1 MKRVKNCVI
10 SEMLRK
16 QKRHVS
22 FHTPGH
28 KREGADITE
37 LSYSDNLL
45 SPNGV
50 LAQAE
55 ADIAA
60 VLGANRSF
68 LLTDGSTSG
77 VYSMLC
83 AAREAGVKRVAASVY
98 SHRSVKN
105 GCKLLGL
112 ELHEISAGTEQGIP
126 LQPTGE
132 QIEKALGQAEALL
145 LTSPDYYGNF
155 SPLAVARELCEKANK
170 LLLIDGAHGAH
181 LHFTENYAGRY
192 ADMWVDG
199 LHKSLPALTQG
210 AVVSAKTAQWGELL
224 SSSVRMFRTTSPSYP
239 IMASCEYA
247 VKYPRNEQI
256 ERAAELFKKQ
266 FNAVPNADWS
276 KIVIPFGEYADA
288 AQTYL
293 EAHGVYPEFNDG
305 NYIMCYLSPCTKRK
319 ELKKL
324 ARLIKKLPRGGV
336 REAEEIRKGHGKPV
350 ERVLLREAV
359 GRACAEECGL
369 FPPCVPLIKEG
380 ELVTKEK
387 CGRLEKAKHTFGLI
401 EGKILV
407 YTEEA

>member
-1 MKRVKNCVI
+1 MKRVKGCHI
-10 SEMLRK
+10 AEMLRA

-28 KREGADITE
+28 KHAGADITE

-45 SPNGV
+45 SPHGV

-60 VLGANRSF
+60 VLGASRSF
-68 LLTDGSTSG
+68 MLTDGSTSG
-77 VYSMLC
+77 VYSMLY
-83 AAREAGVKRVAASVY
+83 AARAAGVKRVAAPVS

-112 ELHEISAGTEQGIP
+112 ELIEISTNTEREIP
-126 LQPTGE
+126 LQPSKG
-132 QIEKALGQAEALL
+132 QIAAALEGADALL

-155 SPLAVARELCEKANK
+155 PPLAAARELCERANK
-170 LLLIDGAHGAH
+170 PLLIDGAHGAH
-181 LHFTENYAGRY
+181 LHFTNSYAGLY

-224 SSSVRMFRTTSPSYP
+224 CDAVKMFRTTSPSYP
-239 IMASCEYA
+239 VMASCEYA

-256 ERAAELFKKQ
+256 ERAAERFKKEA
-266 FNAVPNADWS
+266 NAVSNADWS
-276 KIVIPFGEYADA
+276 KIVLPFGEYADA
-288 AQTYL
+288 AEGFL

-305 NYIMCYLSPCTKRK
+305 NYIMCYLSPCTKAK
-319 ELKKL
+319 DLKRL
-324 ARLIKKLPRGGV
+324 ARLLKKLPRGEI
-336 REAEEIRKGHGKPV
+336 RTAEEILKPHGKSA
-350 ERVLLREAV
+350 ERVPLE
-359 GRACAEECGL
+359 RAEGKVCAEECGL
-369 FPPCVPLIKEG
+369 FPPCVPLIREG
-380 ELVTKEK
+380 ELVSREK
-387 CGRLEKAKHTFGLI
+387 LARLLKAKHTFGLT